1 MQSRRYAL
9 VLAVLRGDLNVR
21 GFRYPS
27 SGSGTEA
34 PVGTEGQ
41 RSPDGVKSCVW
52 ISDLTTV
59 GAPTPESCGVTASK
73 SVKETRESRE
83 NTQPRRRQ
91 NERERGRKN
100 RIKHKQQDSGFKPTT
115 AKITLNASGLK

>member
-41 RSPDGVKSCVW
+41 GSPDGVKSWVQ

-59 GAPTPESCGVTASK
+59 SAPTPESYGVTASK
-73 SVKETRESRE
+73 SVKETRGNHEKIHSPE
-83 NTQPRRRQ
+83 EGKT
-91 NERERGRKN
+91 RGKGDGR
-100 RIKHKQQDSGFKPTT
+100 TE
-115 AKITLNASGLK
+115 

>member
-1 MQSRRYAL
+1 MQSRQYAL
-9 VLAVLRGDLNVR
+9 VLAVPRGDLNVR

-41 RSPDGVKSCVW
+41 RSPDGVKSRVW

-59 GAPTPESCGVTASK
+59 SAPTPSRTELRLVK
-73 SVKETRESRE
+73 SVKETRGNHEKIHSPE
-83 NTQPRRRQ
+83 EGKT
-91 NERERGRKN
+91 RGKGEGR
-100 RIKHKQQDSGFKPTT
+100 TE
-115 AKITLNASGLK
+115 